1 MLVSLPDDPRPMS
14 FGKEGTSAP
23 LWYDFLKREMC
34 LEETYISDIRHT
46 QNSAHEWQLSQE
58 RQDYREEIPTVS
70 QSFSQHFTIHHS
82 HNQIKKRA
90 VKNEKKKKRITHPN
104 RFKNPN
110 VSIMTPMKGHLRKT
124 RRIPPM
130 KQTVPRS
137 FCFRAKK

>member
-1 MLVSLPDDPRPMS
+1 MLVSLPDDPRPIS

-58 RQDYREEIPTVS
+58 RQDYREEIPTVF

-90 VKNEKKKKRITHPN
+90 VKNEKKKKN
-104 RFKNPN
+104 
-110 VSIMTPMKGHLRKT
+110 KG
-124 RRIPPM
+124 
-130 KQTVPRS
+130 
-137 FCFRAKK
+137 